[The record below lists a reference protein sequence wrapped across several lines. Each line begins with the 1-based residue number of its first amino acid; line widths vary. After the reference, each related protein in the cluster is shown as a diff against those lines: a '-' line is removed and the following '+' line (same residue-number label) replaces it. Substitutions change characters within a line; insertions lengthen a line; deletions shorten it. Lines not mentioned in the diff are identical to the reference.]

1 MDAMNTISRLSMV
14 VVGVIVLNGLAQ
26 AQGAPPV
33 PPLAPVPAVMPV
45 PPVMSVPPVMPTPPV
60 MPVFPDAFAAAHAD
74 MSLGFVALGTATDDL
89 ALALAEAQAAAQ
101 GTAQAQ
107 ETEKARAAREAAAA
121 KRDEEREHA
130 RTQQRAARAQSEQE
144 RLLEHYYARGTAA
157 LDSGR
162 WSQALEAFAKAAEQ
176 QGSRADGALYWKAYV
191 EYKLAETAAA
201 LATLKNLQGT
211 YPDSR
216 WLKEA
221 QALELEMAGARG
233 AAASAGAN
241 PDDELKLLAIN
252 SLIASDSEQAIPL
265 LEKIL
270 TGTHSPQLK
279 KRALFVLAQ
288 SKSPRAKDLLLTVA
302 KGSGN
307 PDLQLDALQY
317 LGMFGGAQNLQA
329 LGQIYAGSKDA
340 DVRRRILQTY
350 MMAGQTDLILQ
361 AARTETTPALRS
373 QAVRLLGAMRA
384 SAELDVLYQ
393 AESSPE
399 VKRAI
404 VEAYMMGGNAD
415 RLAALA
421 KSERDPALRLRAI
434 EMLGAMGKG
443 KGGAVLPELYW
454 TEGQTKD
461 VRRAVINGLFIAGNA
476 TAIIDIA
483 RKETDQDL
491 RKAAVERLS
500 LMKSKEATDFLMELL
515 NK

>member
-1 MDAMNTISRLSMV
+1 MNTITRLLTVVAGVMV
-14 VVGVIVLNGLAQ
+14 MGATAW
-26 AQGAPPV
+26 AQGAAPQPPS
-33 PPLAPVPAVMPV
+33 APVPVVVPVVPVVMPV
-45 PPVMSVPPVMPTPPV
+45 PPVMPMPPVMPLLPEALAT
-60 MPVFPDAFAAAHAD
+60 AHAD
-74 MSLGFVALGTATDDL
+74 MSLGLAGLGTVAEEM
-89 ALALAEAQAAAQ
+89 ALALAEAQAAVQ
-101 GTAQAQ
+101 ETAQTAQ
-107 ETEKARAAREAAAA
+107 ETERTRAAREAASA
-121 KRDEEREHA
+121 KRAQEREQDRA
-130 RTQQRAARAQSEQE
+130 QQRAARAQSEQD

-162 WSQALEAFAKAAEQ
+162 WTQALEAFAKAAEQ
-176 QGSRADGALYWKAYV
+176 QGSRTDGALYWKAYV
-191 EYKLAETAAA
+191 QYKLAETAAA
-201 LATLKNLQGT
+201 IATLKTLQTT
-211 YPDSR
+211 YPESR
-216 WLKEA
+216 WLREA

-233 AAASAGAN
+233 ATSASPGMSG
-241 PDDELKLLAIN
+241 DDELKLLAIN
-252 SLIASDSEQAIPL
+252 SLIASDAEQALPL

-270 TGTHSPQLK
+270 AGTHSPQLK

-288 SKSPRAKDLLLTVA
+288 SKSPRAKDVLLTVA

-317 LGMFGGAQNLQA
+317 LGMFGGTQNLQS
-329 LGQIYAGSKDA
+329 LGEIYAGSKDT

-350 MMAGQTDLILQ
+350 MMTGQKDLILQ

-384 SAELDVLYQ
+384 SAELDKLYQ
-393 AESSPE
+393 SESSPE
-399 VKRAI
+399 VKQSI
-404 VEAYMMGGNAD
+404 VEAYMMGGDAD

-421 KSERDPALRLRAI
+421 KAERDPALRLRAI

-443 KGGAVLPELYW
+443 KGSTLLPELYW
-454 TEGQTKD
+454 TAGQTRD
-461 VRRAVINGLFIAGNA
+461 VRRAVINGLFISGNA

-491 RKAAVERLS
+491 RKSAVERLS